1 LYILLA
7 PPMARK
13 ELHAQRE
20 KTQGHLC
27 DHHERP
33 RTKVTQ
39 LNFHKFNGQVFYS
52 NAPAMNE
59 LLCTV
64 INL

>member
-1 LYILLA
+1 
-7 PPMARK
+7 MVRK

-20 KTQGHLC
+20 KTQQEHLC

-39 LNFHKFNGQVFYS
+39 LNFHKFNGQGFYL